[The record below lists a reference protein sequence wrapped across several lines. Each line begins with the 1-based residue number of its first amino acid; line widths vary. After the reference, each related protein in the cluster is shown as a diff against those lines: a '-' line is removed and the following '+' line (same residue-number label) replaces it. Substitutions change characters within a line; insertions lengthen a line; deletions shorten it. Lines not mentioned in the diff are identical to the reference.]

1 MAMPGPVWAS
11 EAIDLI
17 TDVLSA
23 ADVVGAL
30 ATEAESTLTRP
41 ASRPVRDSPR
51 GT

>member
-1 MAMPGPVWAS
+1 MPGPVWAS

-17 TDVLSA
+17 TDVQSA

-30 ATEAESTLTRP
+30 AAEAESTLTRLGGQ
-41 ASRPVRDSPR
+41 PVRDSPR